1 MIPTDKPSK
10 NIKIKWI
17 NPFKESRAG
26 VTFTA
31 KLENYV
37 VFFEDGGTLLSPE
50 LKAKIIKRFTYQTKS
65 GTEYATQ
72 ELSGPA
78 TELFNFMMNNEGSK
92 KDKFIRTWRQE
103 RDKYHKLKKELQLK
117 EL

>member
-31 KLENYV
+31 KLEDYV
-37 VFFEDGGTLLSPE
+37 VFFEDGETLLTP
-50 LKAKIIKRFTYQTKS
+50 LRAKIIKRFTYQTKQ

-78 TELFNFMMNNEGSK
+78 TELFNFMMNNEGSSK
-92 KDKFIRTWRQE
+92 A
-103 RDKYHKLKKELQLK
+103 
-117 EL
+117 

>member
-17 NPFKESRAG
+17 NSFKESA
-26 VTFTA
+26 TPLTA

-50 LKAKIIKRFTYQTKS
+50 LKAKIIKRFTYQTKQ

-78 TELFNFMMNNEGSK
+78 TELFNFMMNNEGSSK
-92 KDKFIRTWRQE
+92 AMFIRTWRQ
-103 RDKYHKLKKELQLK
+103 KKD
-117 EL
+117 